1 MVIKNILNQIINQ
14 DRSIKRLIVMINDGL
29 INIIIFTAISFLLK
43 GYMSYEVSFFA
54 FQIAIM
60 LLFIFFRIYDNVIK
74 HIGGSYVYKLL
85 ISLFIPHFCYFLYL
99 QIFFNNLSY
108 ELVIIFNFFVTF
120 SLIITSR
127 MFAKSILY
135 QSPYKT
141 ENIAIYVDKDYSSAI
156 IDNINH
162 LNQYSTVAIISDD
175 KESKGLYINGV
186 EVYNISNLQSLIEE
200 KKLSKLFIASQKNII
215 KLKNT
220 ILDELSNAPLKIIEI
235 PNIEDVI
242 EGKYAFDSLEDLSLE
257 DIVDRKT
264 YNLDLLDNT
273 NTFIEGKDVLI
284 TGAGGSIGS
293 ILSSQIVSYN
303 PKSVVLLDHSESA
316 LFFTEQK
323 LKQMNSNVEIIT
335 KLIDLSDKSLL
346 DEMFGAY
353 NIDMVYHAAA
363 YKHVNMLENNIL
375 SGVKNNIIGLYYL
388 LNECEKN
395 NVSNFVLI
403 STDKAVKPTTIMGM
417 TKKFCELMMFNF
429 KSDKNC
435 IYSAVRFGNVFNS
448 SGSVIPIFKKQILE
462 QDFLTVTDKDVT
474 RYFMSIDE
482 AVHLVI
488 KASLI
493 SKGNE
498 MFILDMGEPRKILDI
513 AKKMIHISG
522 KTVKSEENKNGD
534 IEIKIIGLGNSEKL
548 HEELSEFS
556 CEKTS
561 EDKIL
566 QSKDSEI
573 EFTNFDEKIQLLLE
587 YIDNKD
593 KDKISDYLKN
603 NCFK

>member
-1 MVIKNILNQIINQ
+1 
-14 DRSIKRLIVMINDGL
+14 MINDGL
-29 INIIIFTAISFLLK
+29 INIVIFTVISFLLK
-43 GYMSYEVSFFA
+43 GYMLYEVSFFV
-54 FQIAIM
+54 FQTGII
-60 LLFIFFRIYDNVIK
+60 LLFILFRIYDNVIK
-74 HIGGSYVYKLL
+74 HIGGSYIYKLL
-85 ISLFIPHFCYFLYL
+85 IALFIPHFCYFLYL
-99 QIFFNNLSY
+99 RIFINNLNY
-108 ELVIIFNFFVTF
+108 DLVIVFNFFVTF
-120 SLIITSR
+120 VLIILSR
-127 MFAKSILY
+127 IFAKSILY

-141 ENIAIYVDKDYSSAI
+141 ENIAIYIDKHYSSAI

-162 LNQYSTVAIISDD
+162 LNQYCTVAIISDD
-175 KESKGLYINGV
+175 KENRGLYINGI
-186 EVYNISNLQSLIEE
+186 EVYNISDIKSLILK
-200 KKLSKLFIASQKNII
+200 KKLSKLFIASQKNIT

-242 EGKYAFDSLEDLSLE
+242 QGKYSFDSLEGLSLE

-273 NTFIEGKDVLI
+273 DTFIQGKDVLI

-293 ILSSQIVSYN
+293 ILSSQIISYN
-303 PKSVVLLDHSESA
+303 PKSVILLDHSESA

-335 KLIDLSDKSLL
+335 KLIDLSDKNLL
-346 DEMFGAY
+346 DEMFSAY

-462 QDFLTVTDKDVT
+462 QNFLTVTDKDVT

-522 KTVKSEENKNGD
+522 KTIKSEDNKNGD
-534 IEIKIIGLGNSEKL
+534 IEIKIIGLGSSEKL

-566 QSKDSEI
+566 KSKDSEI
-573 EFTNFDEKIQLLLE
+573 EFTNFDEKIQLLLQ
-587 YIDNKD
+587 YIDSKD
-593 KDKISDYLKN
+593 KVKISDYLKN

>member
-1 MVIKNILNQIINQ
+1 
-14 DRSIKRLIVMINDGL
+14 
-29 INIIIFTAISFLLK
+29 
-43 GYMSYEVSFFA
+43 MSAVSFFI
-54 FQIAIM
+54 FQIALI
-60 LLFIFFRIYDNVIK
+60 LLFIFLRIYDNVIK

-85 ISLFIPHFCYFLYL
+85 ISLFIPHFFYFLYL
-99 QIFFNNLSY
+99 QIFFNNLNY
-108 ELVIIFNFFVTF
+108 ELVIVFNFFVTF
-120 SLIITSR
+120 SLIVTSR

-141 ENIAIYVDKDYSSAI
+141 ENIAIYVDKDYSAAI

-186 EVYNISNLQSLIEE
+186 EVYNISNIQSLIVE

-303 PKSVVLLDHSESA
+303 PKSVVILDHSESA

-429 KSDKNC
+429 KSNKNC
-435 IYSAVRFGNVFNS
+435 TYSGVRFGNVFNS
-448 SGSVIPIFKKQILE
+448 SGSVIPIFKKQISG

-493 SKGNE
+493 SEGNE

-522 KTVKSEENKNGD
+522 KTIRSEDNPNGD
-534 IEIKIIGLGNSEKL
+534 IEIKIIGLGDSEKL
-548 HEELSEFS
+548 HEELSEFT
-556 CEKTS
+556 CEKTI
-561 EDKIL
+561 EEKIL
-566 QSKDSEI
+566 KSKDSDI
-573 EFTNFDEKIQLLLE
+573 KFNDVDEKIKLLLE
-587 YIDNKD
+587 YIDNRNTD
-593 KDKISDYLKN
+593 KMSDYLKN
-603 NCFK
+603 HCFK